1 MHKLSRNI
9 LSAAILAGLTS
20 QVAALNIV
28 LTNDDGF
35 ETPNIQILYS
45 ALVAAGHDVILSAPF
60 SGQSGTSGQI
70 AFLRPIGPSS
80 EPSEAGLLPAGS
92 YGIGETTIATQ
103 QYYVNGS
110 PTAAAL
116 YGMDVKAQDIWG
128 ARPDLLISGPNEGNN
143 LGVITPHSG
152 TVGAT
157 VTALNKGIPAV
168 AVSAKSGDPEQAEVV
183 ADLVVKLVDALDGPR
198 GVKLPQSIGLNVNM
212 PAIDVATQSAD
223 DFTFT
228 FTRIGTSSTM
238 GLQFYEALGES
249 PVAVGFGIPP
259 ETTLPGVS
267 VEIPATLAGY
277 PEDDSRHSESNVL
290 GPKTVTVSVIQGTY
304 AADRPTEN
312 KVKAKLMRLFH
323 GHREYGIER

>member
-1 MHKLSRNI
+1 MKKFSKSI
-9 LSAAILAGLTS
+9 LSAAILAGISS

-80 EPSEAGLLPAGS
+80 QPSEEGLLPAGS
-92 YGIGETTIATQ
+92 YGIGETTIGPQ

-116 YGMDVKAQDIWG
+116 YGIDVKAQDIWDS
-128 ARPDLLISGPNEGNN
+128 RPDLLISGPNEGNN

-157 VTALNKGIPAV
+157 ITALNKGIPAV

-198 GVKLPQSIGLNVNM
+198 GVKLPLSIGLNVNM

-223 DFTFT
+223 DFTFK

-249 PVAVGFGIPP
+249 PVAVSFGMPAD
-259 ETTLPGVS
+259 TTLPGVS

-277 PEDDSRHSESNVL
+277 PEDTSPHSESNAL
-290 GPKTVTVSVIQGTY
+290 QPKIVTVSVIQGTY
-304 AADRPTEN
+304 AASRPTAN
-312 KVKAKLMRLFH
+312 KVRAKLTQLFQS
-323 GHREYGIER
+323 RQLRRAE

>member
-1 MHKLSRNI
+1 MYKFYRNI
-9 LSAAILAGLTS
+9 ISAAVLASMAS

-35 ETPNIQILYS
+35 ETANIQVLYS
-45 ALVAAGHDVILSAPF
+45 ALLAAGHDVILSAPY
-60 SGQSGTSGQI
+60 SGQSGTSGLI
-70 AFLRPIGPSS
+70 AFLRPIGPA
-80 EPSEAGLLPAGS
+80 SEASEEGLLPAGS
-92 YGIGETTIATQ
+92 YGIGETSIAPQ

-116 YGMDVKAQDIWG
+116 YGIDVKAEDIWG
-128 ARPDLLISGPNEGNN
+128 SRPDLLISGPNEGNN

-157 VTALNKGIPAV
+157 ITALNKGIPAV
-168 AVSAKSGDPEQAEVV
+168 AVSAKSGDAEQAEVV
-183 ADLVVKLVDALDGPR
+183 ADLVVKLVDELDGPN
-198 GVKLPQSIGLNVNM
+198 GVKLPVSIGLNINM

-223 DFTFT
+223 DFTFK

-249 PVAVGFGIPP
+249 PVAVDFGMPAD
-259 ETTLPGVS
+259 TTLPGVA

-277 PEDDSRHSESNVL
+277 PEDTSPHSESNVL
-290 GPKTVTVSVIQGTY
+290 QSKIVTVSVIQGTY
-304 AADRPTEN
+304 AANRWMAN
-312 KVKAKLMRLFH
+312 KVRARLRSLFH
-323 GHREYGIER
+323 SRQLPRAE

>member
-1 MHKLSRNI
+1 MYKFSRNI
-9 LSAAILAGLTS
+9 ISAAVLASMAS

-35 ETPNIQILYS
+35 ETANIQVLYS
-45 ALVAAGHDVILSAPF
+45 ALLEAGHDVILSAPY

-70 AFLRPIGPSS
+70 AFLRPIGPT
-80 EPSEAGLLPAGS
+80 SEASEEGLLPAGS
-92 YGIGETTIATQ
+92 YGIGETSIAPQ

-110 PTAAAL
+110 PAAAAL
-116 YGMDVKAQDIWG
+116 YGMDVKALDIWG
-128 ARPDLLISGPNEGNN
+128 SRPDLLISGPNEGNN
-143 LGVITPHSG
+143 LGVVTPHSG

-168 AVSAKSGDPEQAEVV
+168 AVSAKSGDAEQAEIV
-183 ADLVVKLVDALDGPR
+183 ADLVVKLVDELDGPN
-198 GVKLPQSIGLNVNM
+198 GVKLPVSIGLNVNM

-223 DFTFT
+223 DFTFK

-249 PVAVGFGIPP
+249 PVAVGFGIPD

-267 VEIPATLAGY
+267 VEIPATQAGY
-277 PEDDSRHSESNVL
+277 PDDTSSRSESNAL
-290 GPKTVTVSVIQGTY
+290 QPKTVTVSVIQGTY
-304 AADRPTEN
+304 AASRPTAN
-312 KVKAKLMRLFH
+312 KVKAKLTPLFQS
-323 GHREYGIER
+323 RQSSDVE